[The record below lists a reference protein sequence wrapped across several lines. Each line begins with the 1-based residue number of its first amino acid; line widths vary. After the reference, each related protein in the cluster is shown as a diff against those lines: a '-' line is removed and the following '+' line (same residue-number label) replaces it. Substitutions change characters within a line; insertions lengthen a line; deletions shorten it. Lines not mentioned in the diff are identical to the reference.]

1 MKRNMDLVRLILKKV
16 EECCHGDR
24 FIPIG
29 EGWIG
34 GHSKDEVVYH
44 LQIMDEGGLI
54 VGVGS
59 NASSTSGP
67 DYMPM
72 RLTWYG
78 HEVFD
83 GIKDDGIWSEV
94 KKALSKV
101 GDVASYDVLKALAAK
116 VALGFLGVS

>member
-54 VGVGS
+54 VGS
-59 NASSTSGP
+59 DASSMSGP

-94 KKALSKV
+94 KKSLSKV
-101 GDVASYDVLKALAAK
+101 GDVASYDVLKALATK

>member
-1 MKRNMDLVRLILKKV
+1 MDLVRLILKKV
-16 EECCHGDR
+16 EECCHGNG

-29 EGWIG
+29 EGWIE

-59 NASSTSGP
+59 NASSTSVP

-78 HEVFD
+78 HEVLD

-94 KKALSKV
+94 KKSLSKV
-101 GDVASYDVLKALAAK
+101 GDVASYDVLKALATK

>member
-16 EECCHGDR
+16 EECCHGHG

-29 EGWIG
+29 EDWIEG
-34 GHSKDEVVYH
+34 YSKDEVVYH
-44 LQIMDEGGLI
+44 LQIMDEGDLI
-54 VGVGS
+54 VGS
-59 NASSTSGP
+59 DASSMSGP

-78 HEVFD
+78 HEVLD
-83 GIKDDGIWSEV
+83 GIKNDGIWSEV
-94 KKALSKV
+94 KKSLGKV
-101 GDVASYDVLKALAAK
+101 GDVASYDVLKALATK

>member
-1 MKRNMDLVRLILKKV
+1 MKRNMDLVRLVLKKV
-16 EECCHGDR
+16 EECCHGHR

-29 EGWIG
+29 EGWIEG
-34 GHSKDEVVYH
+34 YSKGEVVYH

-54 VGVGS
+54 VGS
-59 NASSTSGP
+59 DASSMSGP

-94 KKALSKV
+94 KKSLSKV
-101 GDVASYDVLKALAAK
+101 GDVASYDVLKALATK